1 MRANYIL
8 IDYENVQPLSF
19 VFNKDHP
26 FKVLLFVGAN
36 QTKIPIE
43 LAISMQALGDNA
55 QYIQIA
61 GNGKNALDFH
71 IAYYLGKLVEKDPNG
86 YFHIISK
93 DFGFDVLINFMRG
106 NKVSIKRH
114 NQIDDIPLLKLYNS
128 KSLNETIEVVVNFL
142 INRGNH
148 KPKKVEAL
156 SNSINTLFMKSLESE
171 ELGKLIKVLAQK
183 KFVTIEG
190 TNVQYNLTDKKS

>member
-1 MRANYIL
+1 MRTNYIL

-19 VFNKDHP
+19 VFNQEHP

-36 QTKIPIE
+36 QIKIPIE
-43 LAISMQALGDNA
+43 LAMSMQALGDNA

-114 NQIDDIPLLKLYNS
+114 KQIDDIPLLKLYNS
-128 KSLNETIEVVVNFL
+128 KSLNETIEVI
-142 INRGNH
+142 INSLRARGNS
-148 KPKKVEAL
+148 KPRKVEAL
-156 SNSINTLFMKSLESE
+156 SNTINALFMKTLGTE
-171 ELGKLIKVLAQK
+171 ELDKVIKVLAQK
-183 KFVTIEG
+183 NFVTIEG
-190 TNVQYNLTDKKS
+190 TEVRYNLNEKIP